1 MVGDVTRRGLLRGQ
15 RRSSA
20 LPGGVAIG
28 QGRVLLSA
36 GTYSGAVRVVLVVWR
51 GVAWR
56 RATVCGGHADDR
68 ACAFSGR
75 LSWPARSPFAC
86 LP

>member
-20 LPGGVAIG
+20 LSGGVAIG

-36 GTYSGAVRVVLVVWR
+36 GTYSGAVRVVL
-51 GVAWR
+51 VAWR